1 MSLRREFQLIDRIH
15 ALLKK
20 PSKRVLLG
28 IGDDAAVTEPPKG
41 KLLSTVDMLVEG
53 IHFDLGYTEPRELG
67 HKALAVNL
75 SDIAAMGGR
84 PLYAL
89 VSLGLRAEAEAEF
102 VELVYEGMRE
112 LALKYGVDIVGGN
125 IVESPE
131 RLLVDVVLLGEP
143 SGKIFERKGA
153 RVGDVV
159 AVTGPLGS
167 SAAGLHWLRALGNK
181 AREIWPE
188 SCRAHLL
195 PEPRLFEAEVLAG
208 GRTVTAGIDI
218 SDGLGSELHHLA
230 RQSGVG
236 FSIDELRLP
245 ISEETKR
252 GARETGL
259 GHLGWAL
266 YGGRITSFC

>member
-53 IHFDLGYTEPRELG
+53 IHFDLAYTEPRELG

-102 VELVYEGMRE
+102 VEHVYEGMRE

-131 RLLVDVVLLGEP
+131 RALGRCC
-143 SGKIFERKGA
+143 SSR
-153 RVGDVV
+153 R
-159 AVTGPLGS
+159 AVRYD
-167 SAAGLHWLRALGNK
+167 LRA
-181 AREIWPE
+181 
-188 SCRAHLL
+188 
-195 PEPRLFEAEVLAG
+195 
-208 GRTVTAGIDI
+208 
-218 SDGLGSELHHLA
+218 
-230 RQSGVG
+230 
-236 FSIDELRLP
+236 
-245 ISEETKR
+245 
-252 GARETGL
+252 
-259 GHLGWAL
+259 
-266 YGGRITSFC
+266 